1 MSTENLEIEP
11 EVEGEEEKTKEHK
24 RKVSEYERGY
34 RVGWNKG
41 RAFVY
46 KKLGIR
52 PSEVE
57 KGLVKIEPSELLD
70 SKEGGVLGNSKTT
83 VITAIIIGLILGL
96 VAYYFVFRTRN
107 REPNQ

>member
-46 KKLGIR
+46 K
-52 PSEVE
+52 
-57 KGLVKIEPSELLD
+57 
-70 SKEGGVLGNSKTT
+70 N
-83 VITAIIIGLILGL
+83 
-96 VAYYFVFRTRN
+96 
-107 REPNQ
+107 